1 LKFGR
6 DRRRWLWWLFEA
18 KKRFGLSVLNYTVTS
33 NHIHLVVR
41 DDGDRDVVPKSIQLI
56 AGRTGQEFNLRK
68 KRKGAYW
75 EDRYHATAIETGR
88 HLAQCLVYI
97 DLNMVRAGV
106 VKHPS
111 QWPFGGYNEI
121 QKPKV
126 RYALINYD
134 ELKDLL
140 NFNEMDELA
149 ESYRGWIEEAL
160 KRVRHHTHRRERKWT
175 ESIAVGSE
183 SFVMDTKE
191 RLGFKARG
199 RVTSERNGVY
209 ELREPVVP
217 YSSNSGH
224 ENAVLRSQNGYLWK
238 VFENISV

>member
-1 LKFGR
+1 
-6 DRRRWLWWLFEA
+6 
-18 KKRFGLSVLNYTVTS
+18 
-33 NHIHLVVR
+33 
-41 DDGDRDVVPKSIQLI
+41 
-56 AGRTGQEFNLRK
+56 
-68 KRKGAYW
+68 
-75 EDRYHATAIETGR
+75 
-88 HLAQCLVYI
+88 
-97 DLNMVRAGV
+97 MVRAGV

-199 RVTSERNGVY
+199 RVTSERDGVY